1 MIIKPPCLSKGDSI
15 ALVSPANGLPD
26 RFKKQ
31 EEYSIH
37 YLEKLGYHVKNYI
50 NHTNVENPSARAAKL
65 MEAFADSEVRAILP
79 ICGGNKVYEIL
90 NLLDYK
96 FISRH
101 PKIICGY
108 SFIGALLLAITDR
121 AKCTTFVGPHI
132 NFINDK
138 STNRELLYTVAAFWN
153 TLTWS
158 DAEKTGLSNY
168 ERACLPKRLPN
179 QHLEL
184 TNIYKNSHKLKQSRQ
199 DVSYVSLNDRNTDES
214 VVCAQSLDSLIAMND
229 YNISLD
235 LKNKLLLLDTL
246 DDSFDDISHKLGV
259 LNSIYSLCN
268 VSGIVFSSFN
278 ERTDKQESKLNLQD
292 RNKIESFLKE
302 TAYRFGI
309 DNLYYG
315 FPMGHCKYKLTVP
328 IGIKAKFDYMSGSLI
343 YTESPFEKQR

>member
-1 MIIKPPCLSKGDSI
+1 MIKPACLSKGDSI

-37 YLEKLGYHVKNYI
+37 YLETLGYRVKNYI
-50 NHTNVENPSARAAKL
+50 NHTNVETPSARASNL
-65 MEAFADSEVRAILP
+65 MEAFADNEVKAILP

-90 NLLDYK
+90 DLLDYK

-108 SFIGALLLAITDR
+108 SFIGALLLAITEQ
-121 AKCTTFVGPHI
+121 AKCATFVGPHI

-168 ERACLPKRLPN
+168 ERACLPKRLSD
-179 QHLEL
+179 QCLEL
-184 TNIYKNSHKLKQSRQ
+184 NNIYKNSHKLKQSRQ
-199 DVSYVSLNDRNTDES
+199 DISYISLNDRNTDES
-214 VVCAQSLDSLIAMND
+214 VVLAQSLDSLIAIGD

-246 DDSFDDISHKLGV
+246 DDSFENISHKLEL
-259 LNSIYSLCN
+259 LNSMYSLCN

-278 ERTDKQESKLNLQD
+278 ERTDTQKGKLNLQD
-292 RNKIESFLKE
+292 RNKIECFLKE
-302 TAYRFGI
+302 AAYRFGT

-315 FPMGHCKYKLTVP
+315 FPMGHCKYKLTIP
-328 IGIKAKFDYMSGSLI
+328 IGIKAKFDCASGSLI